1 MDIVLAPFLDTYHRN
16 IQNSYQQMTQK
27 IAKKIKDEISQAL
40 VKKKKIYES
49 LVNLADKLKIPGLYD
64 QICAGFSFRIAYLM
78 FFSSF
83 LAVLCPL
90 LKKKVRSRLSRCDT
104 VSITCSS
111 PWLVNIVKFDQSV
124 SLIGSWDQVASWQPT
139 IGSDSKV
146 TNLSQSQ
153 PSCLYLPS
161 LSTQPCATKNVATSK
176 PSPAGTW
183 PWYTPVQKMPERPL
197 PRWASMPRKWSC
209 WPGIICRPRWM
220 TPPKC
225 CRTIGRDKM
234 VISKFWVE
242 SCWFIGGFAWIGM
255 FVLITT
261 ERSSTEFSFSLT

>member
-111 PWLVNIVKFDQSV
+111 P
-124 SLIGSWDQVASWQPT
+124 
-139 IGSDSKV
+139 
-146 TNLSQSQ
+146 
-153 PSCLYLPS
+153 
-161 LSTQPCATKNVATSK
+161 
-176 PSPAGTW
+176 
-183 PWYTPVQKMPERPL
+183 
-197 PRWASMPRKWSC
+197 
-209 WPGIICRPRWM
+209 
-220 TPPKC
+220 
-225 CRTIGRDKM
+225 
-234 VISKFWVE
+234 
-242 SCWFIGGFAWIGM
+242 
-255 FVLITT
+255 
-261 ERSSTEFSFSLT
+261 